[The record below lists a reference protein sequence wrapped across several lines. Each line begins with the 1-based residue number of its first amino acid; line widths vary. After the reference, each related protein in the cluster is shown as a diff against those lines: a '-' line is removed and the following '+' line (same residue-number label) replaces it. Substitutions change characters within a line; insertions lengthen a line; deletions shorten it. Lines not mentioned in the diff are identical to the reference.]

1 MSLLYEGF
9 EVHDTLNPKLWDINS
24 QLMLPEVRQK
34 LIDIVSAFEDYIDVP
49 INIVDAQVCGSNAS
63 YNYTSNSDLDLHVI
77 ANFDLMDVPEGL
89 LQ

>member
-1 MSLLYEGF
+1 MSFLNEGF

-49 INIVDAQVCGSNAS
+49 INIVVIIIQVTQIQI
-63 YNYTSNSDLDLHVI
+63 Y
-77 ANFDLMDVPEGL
+77 ML
-89 LQ
+89 LLILT